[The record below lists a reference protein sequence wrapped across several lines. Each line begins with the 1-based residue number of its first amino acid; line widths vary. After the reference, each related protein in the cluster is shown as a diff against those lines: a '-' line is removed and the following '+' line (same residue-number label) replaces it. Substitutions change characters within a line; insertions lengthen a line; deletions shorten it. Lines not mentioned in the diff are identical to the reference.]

1 MKKFFLMFI
10 LLTVVSSLY
19 GEKIY
24 RRDGSFFEVKRNADV
39 FAMKVKPG
47 ALKAPE
53 NYALNW
59 SFKGGSVVISK
70 DGTGDLPVYLTGAH
84 TVVADSNLFY
94 DGNKDINFIAKKY
107 DLEIVEIWTD
117 YNLVEFAGK
126 GDSIKTAQKIVENG
140 DGFAFANIIR
150 KMDFRANPVKFPVMD
165 KYYKSG
171 HQWSLKNTG
180 KGIDPYDKSIDTL
193 ENADIRYE
201 KAMEF
206 IYDAIEAGELDGFE
220 PAKVAI
226 MDSGVDMEHPDLKNK
241 LDKGWNMVHDR
252 EGGDPGEIEE
262 GGMYGTSGYSHGT
275 NCAGVSAAEGND
287 IGTAGICGWC
297 GIYPVTYMEGGSG
310 AGVDESQL
318 LKVYQK
324 YVDDPAISAINCS
337 FGPMAGMGN
346 VPVSNAEIESHKNF
360 LQNGR
365 AGLGGAI
372 VYASGNDGVDASYYR
387 LLDYEFSFERNS
399 KNVKAKV
406 MSVGASSGWDTR
418 VAYSNFSET
427 LDIIAPSL
435 SMNPTLGIATSY
447 LVGYG
452 DLDDDYTNQFSGTSS
467 AAPVVTGFFGVIFSV
482 NPALTLEEATEIL
495 YESADKINPETGF
508 WDAQGHSVKFG
519 YGRVNLHKAVRLA
532 AGLDACEATAT
543 ETDNNIDDNCD
554 GFVDEGFGKDLSKVG
569 TKCSA
574 NADCAN
580 GDFAEADV
588 ECLKGEYK
596 AYNFTDGYC
605 TIKNSTFACPDG
617 TGQYSDAQTDKNC
630 FLECNIENKCPEGFS
645 CTDTVLGKCFPK
657 CGGDE
662 DCAEGSYCNDDNQC
676 KQNPSEPGGECESDE
691 GCKYGAMCITQI
703 PGGFCVLMCSSDAQC
718 GDEGAKCVKVDFGGQ
733 GAYDICLPSCEEDS
747 ECRSFGG
754 MMTMKCHEQYN
765 GKEDVCSMP
774 CEEDADCFD
783 PDAEC
788 NNSRCIPI
796 GSATNDDDE
805 VTDGDEKT
813 DGETVDDESTMEDD
827 PVPDEE
833 TTKKKSDGCSAII
846 M

>member
-10 LLTVVSSLY
+10 LLTVFSSLY

-24 RRDGSFFEVKRNADV
+24 RRDGTFFEVKRNADV

-47 ALKAPE
+47 MLKAPQ
-53 NYALNW
+53 NYALSW

-70 DGTGDLPVYLTGAH
+70 DGMGNLPVYLTGAQ
-84 TVVADSNLFY
+84 TVIADSNLFY
-94 DGNKDINFIAKKY
+94 GGDKAPEFIAKKY
-107 DLEIVEIWTD
+107 GLEVLEIWPD
-117 YNLVEFAGK
+117 YNLVEFSG
-126 GDSIKTAQKIVENG
+126 GSDSIKTAQKIVENG

-150 KMDFRANPVKFPVMD
+150 KMDYRANPVKFPVMD

-180 KGIDPYDKSIDTL
+180 KGIDPYSKSIDTL
-193 ENADIRYE
+193 ANADIRYE

-220 PAKVAI
+220 AIKVAI

-241 LDKGWNMVHDR
+241 LDAGWNMVHDR

-310 AGVDESQL
+310 AGVDEAQL

-324 YVDDPAISAINCS
+324 YVDDTAISAINCS
-337 FGPMAGMGN
+337 FGPMAGMGD

-365 AGLGGAI
+365 GGLGGAI
-372 VYASGNDGVDASYYR
+372 IYASGNDGVDASYYR

-435 SMNPTLGIATSY
+435 SMNPLLGISTTY

-482 NPALTLEEATEIL
+482 NPALTL
-495 YESADKINPETGF
+495 
-508 WDAQGHSVKFG
+508 
-519 YGRVNLHKAVRLA
+519 
-532 AGLDACEATAT
+532 
-543 ETDNNIDDNCD
+543 
-554 GFVDEGFGKDLSKVG
+554 
-569 TKCSA
+569 
-574 NADCAN
+574 
-580 GDFAEADV
+580 
-588 ECLKGEYK
+588 
-596 AYNFTDGYC
+596 
-605 TIKNSTFACPDG
+605 
-617 TGQYSDAQTDKNC
+617 
-630 FLECNIENKCPEGFS
+630 
-645 CTDTVLGKCFPK
+645 
-657 CGGDE
+657 
-662 DCAEGSYCNDDNQC
+662 
-676 KQNPSEPGGECESDE
+676 
-691 GCKYGAMCITQI
+691 
-703 PGGFCVLMCSSDAQC
+703 
-718 GDEGAKCVKVDFGGQ
+718 
-733 GAYDICLPSCEEDS
+733 
-747 ECRSFGG
+747 
-754 MMTMKCHEQYN
+754 
-765 GKEDVCSMP
+765 
-774 CEEDADCFD
+774 
-783 PDAEC
+783 
-788 NNSRCIPI
+788 
-796 GSATNDDDE
+796 
-805 VTDGDEKT
+805 
-813 DGETVDDESTMEDD
+813 
-827 PVPDEE
+827 
-833 TTKKKSDGCSAII
+833 
-846 M
+846 